1 MNTFTKIASSIATTI
16 ALMAGV
22 SAQAELNLAGLSP
35 EEQGL
40 VIAKERKA
48 RDLGWEDSVSTV
60 TMTLRNAQGEKSLRE
75 MRMKSLE
82 IADDGDK
89 GLTIFDTPKDVKGTA
104 FLNFSHI
111 EKADDQWLYLPALK
125 RVKRISSRN
134 KSGPFMGSE
143 FAYEDLSSFEI
154 EKYSFKFLAEEQ
166 VDGIDCYK
174 VEQIP
179 TDKNSGYTRQVAWLD
194 KEHFRGQKV
203 EFYDRKKS
211 LLKTLTFSDYKL
223 YLDKYWR
230 PMQMDMLNHQTKKS
244 TELKTASLEFKTGL
258 KDSDFNKATLKRA
271 R

>member
-22 SAQAELNLAGLSP
+22 SAQAELKLAGLSP
-35 EEQGL
+35 AEQGL
-40 VIAKERKA
+40 AIAKERKI

-60 TMTLRNAQGEKSLRE
+60 TMTLRNAQGEESLRE

-82 IADDGDK
+82 VADDGDK

-179 TDKNSGYTRQVAWLD
+179 TDKNSGYTRQVAWVD

-211 LLKTLTFSDYKL
+211 LLKTLTFSQYKL